1 MSDPGGPPRPGGL
14 PPPRLRPWAG
24 LPWIWAVPVIAL
36 VIAAWLGLRTIS
48 DRGPVITISFANAE
62 GIELGRNEA
71 ARTTIRYKNVEL
83 GRVASLDLLV
93 ELPDDV
99 EEKGAGLDGFRGRVF
114 EVLAEG
120 RDIHREEV
128 LVKVANAELLQLIE
142 RSYARLG
149 ALHRA
154 RFRNFQLQQARR

>member
-83 GRVASLDLLV
+83 GRVASLGLSDDKSSVVVTAEMRREAEPLL
-93 ELPDDV
+93 
-99 EEKGAGLDGFRGRVF
+99 
-114 EVLAEG
+114 
-120 RDIHREEV
+120 
-128 LVKVANAELLQLIE
+128 
-142 RSYARLG
+142 RSDTKFWVVRPRLG
-149 ALHRA
+149 FSGISGSYEILSWTFTSPSVGATPFA
-154 RFRNFQLQQARR
+154 Q

>member
-71 ARTTIRYKNVEL
+71 ARTTIRYKN
-83 GRVASLDLLV
+83 ASL
-93 ELPDDV
+93 
-99 EEKGAGLDGFRGRVF
+99 AGTRR
-114 EVLAEG
+114 
-120 RDIHREEV
+120 R
-128 LVKVANAELLQLIE
+128 
-142 RSYARLG
+142 ARLFATRMSSSG
-149 ALHRA
+149 GLPAWA
-154 RFRNFQLQQARR
+154 SAMTNQASW